1 MTQQADKPNYHTH
14 ALTRGLQLLESVA
27 AGRTAATLTDLHDA
41 SGLPKSTIVRLL
53 STLTDAGYLVR
64 ADERPSYVLGPAV
77 LRIATPYL
85 DSLDV
90 TDLVDAPMRALAETT
105 RQTVN
110 LGLLDGFEVLHLA
123 VVTPSRP
130 LYFDAA
136 PGGRAPVYCTGLGK
150 ALLASLPE
158 GQVAAHLPPTPWPGV
173 QHGAR
178 PLGPEE
184 LGAELRRTQER
195 GYALDEN
202 EFAEGLTCVAV
213 RLATAAPVALSVSG
227 PSGEFADGRRAEFA
241 ALVGECAASLAA
253 DPAVVAALETTL
265 RRR

>member
-1 MTQQADKPNYHTH
+1 MAQAEKPNYHTH
-14 ALTRGLQLLESVA
+14 ALTRGLQLLETVA
-27 AGRTAATLTDLHDA
+27 ASATPSTLGDLHDA

-53 STLTDAGYLVR
+53 STLTGAGYLVR
-64 ADERPSYVLGPAV
+64 IDDRPAYVLGASV

-85 DSLDV
+85 DSLDIA
-90 TDLVDAPMRALAETT
+90 DLVDSRLRQLAETT

-110 LGLLDGFEVLHLA
+110 LGILDGTEVLHLA

-150 ALLASLPE
+150 ALLAALPPE
-158 GQVAAHLPPTPWPGV
+158 EVAEHLPPTPWVGG
-173 QHGAR
+173 HGGTHAA
-178 PLGPEE
+178 GPDE
-184 LGAELRRTQER
+184 LAVELDRTRER
-195 GYALDEN
+195 GYSLDDN

-213 RLATAAPVALSVSG
+213 RLATITPVALSVSG
-227 PSGEFADGRRAEFA
+227 ASGEFSGEKCELFA
-241 ALVGECAASLAA
+241 RLVTECAATLAA
-253 DPAVVAALETTL
+253 DPAVVAALDAAP